1 MKFKYKDIVFNNK
14 LVLNKGCI
22 EFNKGQI
29 TIITGESGS
38 GKTTLF
44 KLMTKGND
52 GWKDLDLYQNISAC
66 PQEPVFLEGLTIR
79 EHIEYIEKLTDCHMS
94 LDNYV
99 EKLHLNELMD
109 MYPSQ
114 LSGGEQKRAA
124 FLLCIAKDVDIY
136 ILDEPTTGLHSHDV
150 ARLIEVLNR
159 IVDQGDTVIV
169 IEHNLDVI
177 KMADYIIDMGPDGG
191 KGGGELLSFGTP
203 EEVAKSKKGY
213 TPKFLREELAL

>member
-1 MKFKYKDIVFNNK
+1 MEFKYKDIVFNNK

-44 KLMTKGND
+44 RLMTKGND
-52 GWKDLDLYQNISAC
+52 GWKDLDLYQNVSTC

-79 EHIEYIEKLTDCHMS
+79 EHIEYIEKLTDCHIS

-109 MYPSQ
+109 MYPS
-114 LSGGEQKRAA
+114 
-124 FLLCIAKDVDIY
+124 
-136 ILDEPTTGLHSHDV
+136 
-150 ARLIEVLNR
+150 
-159 IVDQGDTVIV
+159 
-169 IEHNLDVI
+169 
-177 KMADYIIDMGPDGG
+177 
-191 KGGGELLSFGTP
+191 
-203 EEVAKSKKGY
+203 
-213 TPKFLREELAL
+213 